1 MKKLVSFVI
10 LIISVSI
17 ALFTSCDGAKNKYAI
32 NGTVA
37 DSTLNGELIYLID
50 FNDGQVVDSV
60 IITDGKFTFK
70 SITDG
75 AIARNIRV
83 RNLSADII
91 VDKGSNIT
99 VEITEPFSAKG
110 NALTEQLNE
119 FASKFAEIMNETRE
133 KLMQLD
139 DSIPAEEAA
148 IIQETIIN
156 DYTSKL
162 NDLSAQYL
170 KDHPNDIL
178 GALVFVNQM
187 QNQATSPSASAFN
200 DAKKD
205 LGEIVLNFGPVKKM
219 AEHFEKLDG
228 TAEGQMFTDFTIE
241 NGNLD
246 NTPASFS
253 NYIGKGKYILVD
265 FWASWCGPCR
275 REIPNL
281 KEVYNKY
288 KGDKFDILGVAVWDK
303 RDETLKAMEEEG
315 TKWPQIIDAQT
326 IPTELYG
333 IEGIPHIILFA
344 PDGTIVARDL
354 RGAKIGQKIAEVLKQ

>member
-1 MKKLVSFVI
+1 MKKLMSFAL
-10 LIISVSI
+10 LIIPLSI
-17 ALFTSCDGAKNKYAI
+17 VLFTSCDGSKNKYTI

-37 DSTLNGELIYLID
+37 DPALNGVSVYLID
-50 FNDGQVVDSV
+50 YNDGQVVDSV
-60 IITDGKFTFK
+60 TLTDGKFTFEG
-70 SITDG
+70 ITDN
-75 AIARNIRV
+75 AIARNIKVKRF
-83 RNLSADII
+83 SADVI
-91 VDKGSNIT
+91 VDRGDNVS
-99 VEITEPFSAKG
+99 VEMTEPFSAKG
-110 NALTEQLNE
+110 NRMTEQLNE
-119 FASKFAEIMNETRE
+119 FASKFAELMNETNE
-133 KLMQLD
+133 KLMKID
-139 DSIPAEEAA
+139 ESIPAEEAA
-148 IIQETIIN
+148 VIQETAIN

-170 KDHPNDIL
+170 KAHPNDIL
-178 GALVFVNQM
+178 GALIFVNQM
-187 QNQATSPSASAFN
+187 QNQATPPSASAFN

-205 LGEIVLNFGPVKKM
+205 LGETVLNFGPVKKI
-219 AEHFEKLDG
+219 AEHFENLDG
-228 TAEGQMFTDFTIE
+228 TAEDKMFTDFTIE

-246 NTPASFS
+246 NTPVSFS
-253 NYIGKGKYILVD
+253 DYIGKGKYILVD

-315 TKWPQIIDAQT
+315 IKWPQIIDAQT
-326 IPTELYG
+326 IPTEIYG

-354 RGAKIGQKIAEVLKQ
+354 RGAKIGQKVAEVLK